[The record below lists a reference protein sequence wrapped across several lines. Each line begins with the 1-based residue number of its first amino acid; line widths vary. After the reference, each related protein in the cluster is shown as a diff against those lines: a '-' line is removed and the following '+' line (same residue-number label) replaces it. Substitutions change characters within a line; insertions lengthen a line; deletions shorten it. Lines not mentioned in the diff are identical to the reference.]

1 MHIKELHKL
10 RLENFILKH
19 VTKYMEQDCSPFSRR
34 ALKEARKTHHQLIKK
49 NINAKSREDQ
59 KLPEGSNV
67 NVNDGDFYTVTG
79 LLRKFGY
86 FAGGLPKLCELLPNG
101 TSLETRGHKILKSWI
116 RSVSVL
122 LSAQY
127 KKKYNELPPIGY
139 GHTGKDVAIG
149 SRNNLYREEEE
160 YKTIIDNFMLE
171 HPEAMWHNISNGCE
185 LPESNMLKKSRPKD
199 TQKHKERVANYLEE
213 KGFLP
218 RRIRKKI
225 INKDEQN
232 EALKE
237 FDDILKK
244 CSDELPKNKDMKI
257 LFEDFKSKYDL

>member
-1 MHIKELHKL
+1 MQIKEIYHL

-19 VTKYMEQDCSPFSRR
+19 ILKCREADKPAFSSRI
-34 ALKEARKTHHQLIKK
+34 LKEARKTHHQLIKRK
-49 NINAKSREDQ
+49 INGQGVGEE

-67 NVNDGDFYTVTG
+67 NVNNGDFYTVTG
-79 LLRKFGY
+79 LIRKFGY
-86 FAGGLPKLCELLPNG
+86 FAGGLPKLCELLLNG

-116 RSVSVL
+116 RSISVL

-160 YKTIIDNFMLE
+160 YKTIIDKFMLE
-171 HPEAMWHNISNGCE
+171 HPEATWHDISNGCE

-199 TQKHKERVANYLEE
+199 TLRHKERVANYLEE

-218 RRIRKKI
+218 RRIKKKI